1 MGRQDWTDLGGVQ
14 GKFLTTH
21 WSLLQEL
28 KRTVGDT
35 NRALIELLLER
46 YWKPVYCYL
55 RRKGYA
61 NEQAKD
67 LTQGFFHEVVLNRH
81 LFEKADP
88 SRGSFRSLLLHALHQ
103 YVTDQQRKESA
114 GKRIPPERL
123 VNLEGVDPV
132 ELPPCLAELGPDESF
147 NYTWKAELLERAL
160 AQVRTDYTSQ
170 GMETHWLIFQDRL
183 LAPLLH
189 DRPVPSM
196 RELCAHY
203 GIDKQATVSHMLTT
217 VKRHFQTVLR
227 SHVRQTVLEGQPVEE
242 ELQDILKFF
251 RS

>member
-1 MGRQDWTDLGGVQ
+1 MGRQDWTGMGGVQ
-14 GKFLTTH
+14 EKFLTTH
-21 WSLLQEL
+21 WSWLQDL
-28 KRTVGDT
+28 KGTGGAT

-61 NEQAKD
+61 NEPAKD

-103 YVTDQQRKESA
+103 YLTDQQRKESA
-114 GKRIPPERL
+114 GKHIPREHL
-123 VNLEGVDPV
+123 VTLEAVDPV
-132 ELPPCLAELGPDESF
+132 ELPQFVAELDPDESF
-147 NYTWKAELLERAL
+147 NYTWKADLLERVL

-170 GMETHWLIFQDRL
+170 GMETHWLIFHDRL
-183 LAPLLH
+183 LAPLLQ

-196 RELCAHY
+196 RELCTRY

-227 SHVRQTVLEGQPVEE
+227 SHVRQTVLDDQPLEE
-242 ELQDILKFF
+242 ELQDILRFF